1 MQRLLATFT
10 LMVLLL
16 PAAADAGDYAP
27 LECSKARAP
36 AEKAI
41 CSSYALGQAEARVAT
56 LFGIATTLVAM
67 GQRGDI
73 TDAQRKWIETRDACG
88 ANDSCL
94 ASAYDERI
102 RALNGVIQGIAS
114 RGPY

>member
-1 MQRLLATFT
+1 MQRLFTTLT
-10 LMVLLL
+10 LMILLT
-16 PAAADAGDYAP
+16 PVAARAGDYAP
-27 LECSKARAP
+27 LECSKAHGP

-56 LFGIATTLVAM
+56 LFGIATSLVAM

-73 TDAQRKWIETRDACG
+73 KDAQRKWIETRDACG
-88 ANDSCL
+88 ADESCL
-94 ASAYDERI
+94 AAAYDVRI
-102 RALNGVIQGIAS
+102 RALNGIIGTIAS